1 MQFPD
6 IIKEIEMKK
15 KKSKNLKGV
24 PLVSIIY
31 DTYVDDMGIT
41 QGDYTLYINPK
52 FDRDP
57 FIKTM
62 LSRIQNYIDKA
73 YM

>member
-6 IIKEIEMKK
+6 IIKELEKK
-15 KKSKNLKGV
+15 KKAKNLKGT

-31 DTYVDDMGIT
+31 DSHVDNMGVT
-41 QGDYTLYINPK
+41 QGEYTIYINPK

>member
-1 MQFPD
+1 MQFPN
-6 IIKEIEMKK
+6 IVKELEKK
-15 KKSKNLKGV
+15 KKREKNPKGT

-31 DTYVDDMGIT
+31 DTHVDDLGVV
-41 QGDYTLYINPK
+41 QGEYTIYINPK

-62 LSRIQNYIDKA
+62 LVRIKNYIDKA

>member
-15 KKSKNLKGV
+15 KKSKNPKGV

-31 DTYVDDMGIT
+31 DTYVDDTGVT